1 MSSIFKRFFKND
13 EDDEWD
19 NEHESPYVNPYQYQT
34 TNDEAEGSN
43 QYNDQKNQTSE
54 HESKKADFQNQEN
67 PYQEKTQ
74 HFGTNENEAE
84 DEHGEGEEEDHRL
97 TFRKRLVL
105 VLLGVVFSIGIIA
118 VAYQPIINYIIAP
131 SQLEKQRLDA
141 FTLSSDEMKA
151 NLVKAQEDDTEES
164 FNFEE
169 VQLLDTL
176 TVSTTINKKNVIGG
190 IYIPSVDVNMPIL
203 YGTNQKNLQNS
214 ATTMKPDQIMGEGNY
229 ALAGHNSRNPKAL
242 FTPIRNLQKGDAI
255 YITDKDKLYK
265 YSVVARK
272 VVQPTEV
279 SVIDDIEGLQL
290 ITLVSCYSLDGKD
303 RIIVQGELESVI
315 DYVDAKKDI
324 LKAFNDL

>member
-19 NEHESPYVNPYQYQT
+19 NEHESPYVNQNHYQT
-34 TNDEAEGSN
+34 NTYEAEGSN
-43 QYNDQKNQTSE
+43 QHYDQKNQTSE
-54 HESKKADFQNQEN
+54 HESKEADFPNQEN
-67 PYQEKTQ
+67 TYQEKIEQ
-74 HFGTNENEAE
+74 FSTNENEAQDKYDE
-84 DEHGEGEEEDHRL
+84 DEEDHRL
-97 TFRKRLVL
+97 TFRKKLVF
-105 VLLGVVFSIGIIA
+105 VLLGVVFLIGIIA
-118 VAYQPIINYIIAP
+118 VAYQPIINYIVAP

-141 FTLSSDEMKA
+141 FALSSDEMKA
-151 NLVKAQEDDTEES
+151 NLIKAQEDGTEES

-214 ATTMKPDQIMGEGNY
+214 ATTMKPDQVMGEGNY

-279 SVIDDIEGLQL
+279 SVIEDIEGLQI